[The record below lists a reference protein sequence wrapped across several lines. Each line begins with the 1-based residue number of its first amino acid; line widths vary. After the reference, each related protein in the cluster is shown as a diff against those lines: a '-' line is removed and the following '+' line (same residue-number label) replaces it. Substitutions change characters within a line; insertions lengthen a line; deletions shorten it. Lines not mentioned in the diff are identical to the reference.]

1 MEGTMSEI
9 RAFGGTFAPVGWMF
23 CAGQSLSIA
32 EYSTLF
38 ALIGTTYGGDGQNT
52 FKLPD
57 LQGRLPVGIGQG
69 PGLPDI
75 NLGEMSGVESVAL
88 SSQQLPAHNHT
99 STVTAGG
106 SFTPKILNGPATTDS
121 PSGNYIAQ
129 VPGAQR
135 FATTHDVNVAT
146 TIFSGS
152 GTAILSPVGGSLPH
166 SNIMPVTACYWIIC
180 VEGIFPSRN

>member
-1 MEGTMSEI
+1 MEGTISEI
-9 RAFGGTFAPVGWMF
+9 RAFGGTFAPGGWMF

-38 ALIGTTYGGDGQNT
+38 ALIGTTYGGDGSAT

-69 PGLPDI
+69 PGLPAI
-75 NLGEMSGVESVAL
+75 NLGEMSGIESVVL
-88 SSQQLPAHNHT
+88 SSQQLPAHTHT

-135 FATTHDVNVAT
+135 FAATHDVNVGAT
-146 TIFSGS
+146 TFTGS
-152 GTAILSPVGGSLPH
+152 GTAILSQVGGSFPH
-166 SNIMPVTACYWIIC
+166 SNIMPVTACYWVIC